1 MLGLPFVRGMRQRP
15 SLARRV
21 LLTSTAAVVATMA
34 MAPTAA
40 RAQAQSSQQQP
51 QIDIV
56 IAVDVSGSMRGLIDQ
71 TRLKMWDVVRLLGQ
85 AKPTPRVRV
94 GLVSFGGKYYD
105 PTAGYVRR
113 EIDLTTD
120 LDEVSQRLF
129 ALRVQGSQEY
139 VARAVETSTQQM
151 SWSQDS
157 RALKILFVAGN
168 ESANQ
173 DPRVNLASALR
184 AARQRGIHVN
194 TIFCGNGSSS
204 EALAWRQA
212 ATIGGGEF
220 AAIDHNRSVV
230 AMSSPYDAEL
240 SRLSRDLSA
249 TYAGAGETAEKR
261 LANMRGQD
269 SLAAKDGT
277 AIAAERAAAKA
288 SPAYN
293 NADWDAV
300 DAYHA
305 TGRIATSTLP
315 TEIAAQPAPKQR
327 AWVLEQAKQRQTL
340 RARIAELAD
349 KRGAFLSANGASGM
363 GGVGAATAS
372 TTSPMARPADAAS
385 PQADYGASRGPMG
398 GAVAVTATAMPVST
412 PTVAAAPV
420 AASPPTTDSS
430 PPMFAAKPT
439 KAKPATRAA
448 TSPAPSP
455 APATATMGDAVSGAV
470 KRQAMQNAFSF

>member
-1 MLGLPFVRGMRQRP
+1 MRQRP
-15 SLARRV
+15 SLVRRV
-21 LLTSTAAVVATMA
+21 LLSSTAAVVAA
-34 MAPTAA
+34 MTLVPTAA
-40 RAQAQSSQQQP
+40 SAQSESSQSSQQRP

-105 PTAGYVRR
+105 AAAGYVRR

-139 VARAVETSTQQM
+139 VARAVQTSTQQM
-151 SWSQDS
+151 SWSQDA

-168 ESANQ
+168 ESAHQ
-173 DPRVNLASALR
+173 DPRVNLESALR

-194 TIFCGNGSSS
+194 TIFCGNSSSS
-204 EALAWRQA
+204 EAIAWRSA
-212 ATIGGGEF
+212 AAIGGGEF

-240 SRLSRDLSA
+240 SRLSRELSG
-249 TYAGAGETAEKR
+249 TYAGAGKTAEKR
-261 LANMRGQD
+261 LANMLGQD
-269 SLAAKDGT
+269 SLAAKDGS

-315 TEIAAQPAPKQR
+315 TEIASQPAPKQQEWI
-327 AWVLEQAKQRQTL
+327 AAQAKQRQTI
-340 RARIAELAD
+340 RARIAELAE
-349 KRGAFLSANGASGM
+349 KRGVFLSVNGTSGM
-363 GGVGAATAS
+363 GGVASATVATKGPVS
-372 TTSPMARPADAAS
+372 TADAPP
-385 PQADYGASRGPMG
+385 PQADYGASRAPMG
-398 GAVAVTATAMPVST
+398 GAVAATATPMPT
-412 PTVAAAPV
+412 IAAAPV
-420 AASPPTTDSS
+420 AASAPPPAAEPSHAV
-430 PPMFAAKPT
+430 FAAKPT
-439 KAKPATRAA
+439 KAKPATRAP
-448 TSPAPSP
+448 TTP
-455 APATATMGDAVSGAV
+455 APAPAATMGDAVSGAV
-470 KRQAMQNAFSF
+470 KRQAMQSAFSF